1 MHLSVLKLHRIR
13 SKWSQEGRLVTESA
27 EDLQLEPSWAYW
39 QVNSTRYGQIG
50 SMPVKGY
57 FPFGAVEDTKAGVV
71 WAAQLAIECSWQMEF
86 YRRDDGMAFSGGL
99 GRP

>member
-1 MHLSVLKLHRIR
+1 
-13 SKWSQEGRLVTESA
+13 
-27 EDLQLEPSWAYW
+27 
-39 QVNSTRYGQIG
+39 
-50 SMPVKGY
+50 MPVKGY

-99 GRP
+99 ADREFGQWMKTIQPGESFTTPRGNSYCLQQR